1 MLAGNRIMA
10 AHYYVDEKNDI
21 LVGVASGLVQVDE
34 LISEANRVFTETNG
48 AAFTKNHLFVLAA
61 GALSSMI
68 DEDAMTRLR
77 GFIESWAAKFP
88 GRYVRTAILVEDT
101 SYKEHAFERWEEI
114 VEDAANYRVETRIMT
129 DRDKAVAWL
138 TEKAET

>member
-1 MLAGNRIMA
+1 MLADFRIMA

-68 DEDAMTRLR
+68 DEDAMLRLR
-77 GFIESWAAKFP
+77 AFIESWAEKFP
-88 GRYVRTAILVEDT
+88 GRYIRTAILVEDT
-101 SYKEHAFERWEEI
+101 SYKEHAFEKWEEI

-129 DRDKAVAWL
+129 DRNKAIAWL
-138 TEKAET
+138 TEKAKA